1 MKHVFRLIL
10 CAACVVLASS
20 SARAAAADELYV
32 RVFNIILQGDQLR
45 ESGKGKAALE
55 KYLTAKE
62 DLLKI
67 QSAYKTYEPKLVEF
81 RLKYLDDLIQ
91 KLNVQFPGTTTP
103 VPVIPPSQQA
113 DDAGSAKLTGM
124 EKQLRD
130 LNNEL
135 VKIRSERT
143 DYQQKLR
150 EALAARPKDTDPAE
164 MAKAQQKARDLQK
177 AADLKQI
184 EIEDLAKQIAVTTKE
199 RDDLQK
205 RVAVLTDKAEVP
217 VLRKEVSALKAR
229 IEELNKRAAAG
240 EKSEELAALLSAA
253 KAELKAE
260 QTRVADLAKA
270 NKKMEAL
277 LTDPNNATG
286 ITVDQYK
293 SLEKKNRDL
302 ETVVKSLEAQMQK
315 GAADEAKLRQLEK
328 DRESLQKQLLDL
340 QKQLEERKKVSSNA
354 SDQLQQQL
362 AASQAKM
369 AVLEARK
376 TPYTAEEL
384 ALMKSSSAPAA
395 ASAPVAKTAE
405 KSSPAVPPPGAAVV
419 ALEAQRAYAAQRFDE
434 AEKKY
439 LEVLNLVPNNVFAF
453 ANLGA
458 AQMELNKL
466 PEADSS
472 LKRALALDPN
482 DGFSLAL
489 VGLLRFREQ
498 KYDPALEALSRAAQ
512 IDPENAQTQNYLGL
526 VLGQQGQR
534 DAAEAAFR
542 KAIQIAPG
550 YAVAH
555 YNLAVFYV
563 TQKPPT
569 RELAR
574 WHYQKA
580 LSVGHPQS
588 EELEKLLAKN

>member
-1 MKHVFRLIL
+1 MKHVFWLL
-10 CAACVVLASS
+10 CAACLVLASP
-20 SARAAAADELYV
+20 SAKAAAADELYV
-32 RVFNIILQGDQLR
+32 RIFNTILQADDLR
-45 ESGKGKAALE
+45 DTGKGKAALE
-55 KYLTAKE
+55 KYLFAKDE
-62 DLLKI
+62 LANF
-67 QSAYKTYEPKLVEF
+67 QAGYKTYQQPLVAF
-81 RLKYLDDLIQ
+81 RVKYLNDNIQ
-91 KLNVQFPGTTTP
+91 KLSVQFPGTTAP
-103 VPVIPPSQQA
+103 APVIPPSQQA

-135 VKIRSERT
+135 VKTRSERT
-143 DYQQKLR
+143 DYQQKLK

-164 MAKAQQKARDLQK
+164 MVKAQQKARDLQK

-184 EIEDLAKQIAVTTKE
+184 EIEDLTKKISTTAKE

-205 RVAVLTDKAEVP
+205 RVTMLTDKAEVP
-217 VLRKEVSALKAR
+217 VLKKEVFALKAKV
-229 IEELNKRAAAG
+229 EDLTKRAAAG
-240 EKSEELAALLSAA
+240 DKSEALAGLLSAA

-270 NKKMEAL
+270 NQKMEAI

-293 SLEKKNRDL
+293 SIEKKNRDL
-302 ETVVKSLEAQMQK
+302 EAVVKSLEAQMQK
-315 GAADEAKLRQLEK
+315 GSADDTKLRQLEK
-328 DRESLQKQLLDL
+328 ERETLQKQLLDL
-340 QKQLEERKKVSSNA
+340 QKQLEERKKVSTNA
-354 SDQLQQQL
+354 SEIQQQL
-362 AASQAKM
+362 VATQARM

-384 ALMKSSSAPAA
+384 ALMKASSAPAA
-395 ASAPVAKTAE
+395 TPAPVAKTAE
-405 KSSPAVPPPGAAVV
+405 KSSPAVLPPGAGAV

-439 LEVLNLVPNNVFAF
+439 LEVLRLAPNNVYAF

-458 AQMELNKL
+458 SQMELNKL
-466 PEADSS
+466 PEADAS
-472 LKRALALDPN
+472 LKRALTLDPN

-489 VGLLRFREQ
+489 LGLLRFREQ
-498 KYDPALEALSRAAQ
+498 KNDAALDALSRAAQ

-555 YNLAVFYV
+555 YNLAVFYA

-588 EELEKLLAKN
+588 TELEKLLAKN

>member
-10 CAACVVLASS
+10 CAACLVLAPA

-67 QSAYKTYEPKLVEF
+67 QSAYKTYEPKLVDF

-91 KLNVQFPGTTTP
+91 KLSVQFPGTTP
-103 VPVIPPSQQA
+103 PAPVIPLSQQA
-113 DDAGSAKLTGM
+113 DDAGSTKLTGM
-124 EKQLRD
+124 EKQLRE

-135 VKIRSERT
+135 VKIRTERT

-184 EIEDLAKQIAVTTKE
+184 EIEDLSRQIAATKKE

-229 IEELNKRAAAG
+229 IDELNKRAAAG
-240 EKSEELAALLSAA
+240 DKSAELATLLSAA

-270 NKKMEAL
+270 NQKMEAL

-315 GAADEAKLRQLEK
+315 GTADEVKLRQLEK

-362 AASQAKM
+362 AASQAKV

-395 ASAPVAKTAE
+395 AAAPVAKTAE
-405 KSSPAVPPPGAAVV
+405 KPSPAVLPPGAAVV

-439 LEVLNLVPNNVFAF
+439 LEVLNLAPDNVYAF

-466 PEADSS
+466 PQAEAS
-472 LKRALALDPN
+472 LKRALALDSN

-489 VGLLRFREQ
+489 LGLLRFREQ
-498 KYDPALEALSRAAQ
+498 KYEEALEALSRAAQ
-512 IDPENAQTQNYLGL
+512 IDPANAQTQNYLGL

-534 DAAEAAFR
+534 EAAEAAFR

-588 EELEKLLAKN
+588 DELEKLLAKN

>member
-10 CAACVVLASS
+10 CAACLVLAPA

-67 QSAYKTYEPKLVEF
+67 QSAYKTYEPKLVDF

-91 KLNVQFPGTTTP
+91 KLSVQFPGTTP
-103 VPVIPPSQQA
+103 PAPVIPLSQQA
-113 DDAGSAKLTGM
+113 DDAGSTKLTGM
-124 EKQLRD
+124 EKQLRE

-135 VKIRSERT
+135 VKIRTERT

-184 EIEDLAKQIAVTTKE
+184 EIEDLSRQIAATKKE

-229 IEELNKRAAAG
+229 IDELNKRAAAG
-240 EKSEELAALLSAA
+240 DKSAELAALLSAA

-270 NKKMEAL
+270 NQKMEAL

-315 GAADEAKLRQLEK
+315 GTADEVKLRQLEK

-362 AASQAKM
+362 AASQAKV

-395 ASAPVAKTAE
+395 AAAPVAKTAE
-405 KSSPAVPPPGAAVV
+405 KPSPAVLPPGAAVV

-439 LEVLNLVPNNVFAF
+439 LEVLNLAPDNVYAF

-466 PEADSS
+466 PEAETS
-472 LKRALALDPN
+472 LKRALALDSN

-489 VGLLRFREQ
+489 LGLLRFREQ
-498 KYDPALEALSRAAQ
+498 KYEEALEALSRAAQ
-512 IDPENAQTQNYLGL
+512 IDPANAQTQNYLGL

-534 DAAEAAFR
+534 EAAEAAFR

-588 EELEKLLAKN
+588 DELEKLLAKN

>member
-1 MKHVFRLIL
+1 
-10 CAACVVLASS
+10 
-20 SARAAAADELYV
+20 
-32 RVFNIILQGDQLR
+32 
-45 ESGKGKAALE
+45 
-55 KYLTAKE
+55 
-62 DLLKI
+62 
-67 QSAYKTYEPKLVEF
+67 
-81 RLKYLDDLIQ
+81 
-91 KLNVQFPGTTTP
+91 
-103 VPVIPPSQQA
+103 
-113 DDAGSAKLTGM
+113 
-124 EKQLRD
+124 
-130 LNNEL
+130 
-135 VKIRSERT
+135 
-143 DYQQKLR
+143 
-150 EALAARPKDTDPAE
+150 
-164 MAKAQQKARDLQK
+164 
-177 AADLKQI
+177 
-184 EIEDLAKQIAVTTKE
+184 
-199 RDDLQK
+199 
-205 RVAVLTDKAEVP
+205 
-217 VLRKEVSALKAR
+217 
-229 IEELNKRAAAG
+229 
-240 EKSEELAALLSAA
+240 
-253 KAELKAE
+253 
-260 QTRVADLAKA
+260 
-270 NKKMEAL
+270 
-277 LTDPNNATG
+277 
-286 ITVDQYK
+286 
-293 SLEKKNRDL
+293 
-302 ETVVKSLEAQMQK
+302 
-315 GAADEAKLRQLEK
+315 
-328 DRESLQKQLLDL
+328 
-340 QKQLEERKKVSSNA
+340 
-354 SDQLQQQL
+354 
-362 AASQAKM
+362 
-369 AVLEARK
+369 
-376 TPYTAEEL
+376 
-384 ALMKSSSAPAA
+384 MKSSSAPAA

-405 KSSPAVPPPGAAVV
+405 KSSPAVLPPGAAVV

>member
-10 CAACVVLASS
+10 CAACLVLAPA

-67 QSAYKTYEPKLVEF
+67 QSAYKTYEPKLVDF

-91 KLNVQFPGTTTP
+91 KLSVQFPGTTP
-103 VPVIPPSQQA
+103 PAPVIPLSQQA
-113 DDAGSAKLTGM
+113 DDAGSTKLTGM

-135 VKIRSERT
+135 VKIRTERT

-184 EIEDLAKQIAVTTKE
+184 EIEDLSRQIAATKKE

-229 IEELNKRAAAG
+229 IDELNKRAAAG
-240 EKSEELAALLSAA
+240 DKSAELAALLSAA

-270 NKKMEAL
+270 NQKMEAL

-315 GAADEAKLRQLEK
+315 GTADEVKLRQLEK

-362 AASQAKM
+362 AASQAKV

-395 ASAPVAKTAE
+395 AAAPVAKTAE
-405 KSSPAVPPPGAAVV
+405 KPSPAVLPPGAAVV

-439 LEVLNLVPNNVFAF
+439 LEVLNLAPDNVYAF

-466 PEADSS
+466 PQAEAS
-472 LKRALALDPN
+472 LKRALALDSN

-489 VGLLRFREQ
+489 LGLLRFREQ
-498 KYDPALEALSRAAQ
+498 KYDGALEALSRAAQ
-512 IDPENAQTQNYLGL
+512 IDPANAQTQNYLGL

-534 DAAEAAFR
+534 EAAEAAFR

-588 EELEKLLAKN
+588 DELEKLLAKN

>member
-1 MKHVFRLIL
+1 MKHVFWLTV
-10 CAACVVLASS
+10 AACLVLASP
-20 SARAAAADELYV
+20 SAKAAAADELYV
-32 RVFNIILQGDQLR
+32 RVFNTILQADQLR
-45 ESGKGKAALE
+45 ETGKGKAALE

-62 DLLKI
+62 DLAKI

-81 RLKYLDDLIQ
+81 RLKYLDDHIQ
-91 KLNVQFPGTTTP
+91 KLTVQFPGTTAP
-103 VPVIPPSQQA
+103 APFIPPSQQA

-143 DYQQKLR
+143 DFQQKLK
-150 EALAARPKDTDPAE
+150 EALAARPRDTDPAE

-184 EIEDLAKQIAVTTKE
+184 EIEDLSRKITITAKE

-217 VLRKEVSALKAR
+217 VLKKEVSALKAKV
-229 IEELNKRAAAG
+229 EELSKRAAAG
-240 EKSEELAALLSAA
+240 DKSDELAVLLSAA

-260 QTRVADLAKA
+260 QSRVADLAKA

-277 LTDPNNATG
+277 LTDPTNATG

-302 ETVVKSLEAQMQK
+302 ETVVKALEAQMQK
-315 GAADEAKLRQLEK
+315 GSADDAKLRQLEK
-328 DRESLQKQLLDL
+328 EREGLQKQLLDL
-340 QKQLEERKKVSSNA
+340 QKQLEERKKVSSNG

-362 AASQAKM
+362 AASQAKV

-395 ASAPVAKTAE
+395 AAAPVAKTAE
-405 KSSPAVPPPGAAVV
+405 KPSPAVLPPGAAVV

-439 LEVLNLVPNNVFAF
+439 LEVLSLAPNNVYAF

-472 LKRALALDPN
+472 LKRALALEPN

-489 VGLLRFREQ
+489 LGLLRFREQ
-498 KYDPALEALSRAAQ
+498 KHEAALEALSRAAQ
-512 IDPENAQTQNYLGL
+512 IDPDNAQTQNYLGL

-555 YNLAVFYV
+555 YNLAVFYA

-580 LSVGHPQS
+580 VSVGYPQS

>member
-10 CAACVVLASS
+10 CAACLVLATA

-67 QSAYKTYEPKLVEF
+67 QSAYKTYEPKLVDF

-91 KLNVQFPGTTTP
+91 KLNVQFPGTTP
-103 VPVIPPSQQA
+103 PAPVIPLSQQA
-113 DDAGSAKLTGM
+113 DDAGSTKLTGM
-124 EKQLRD
+124 EKQLRE

-135 VKIRSERT
+135 VKIRTERT

-184 EIEDLAKQIAVTTKE
+184 EIEDLSRQIADNKKE

-240 EKSEELAALLSAA
+240 DKSAELATLLSAA

-270 NKKMEAL
+270 NQKMEAL

-315 GAADEAKLRQLEK
+315 GTADEVKLRQLEK

-362 AASQAKM
+362 AASQAKV

-395 ASAPVAKTAE
+395 AAAPVAKTAE
-405 KSSPAVPPPGAAVV
+405 KPSPAVLPPGAAVV

-439 LEVLNLVPNNVFAF
+439 LEVLNLAPDNVYAF

-466 PEADSS
+466 PEAEAS
-472 LKRALALDPN
+472 LKRALALDSN

-489 VGLLRFREQ
+489 LGLLRFREQ
-498 KYDPALEALSRAAQ
+498 KYEGALEALSRAAQ
-512 IDPENAQTQNYLGL
+512 IDPANAQTQNYLGL

-588 EELEKLLAKN
+588 DELEKLLARN